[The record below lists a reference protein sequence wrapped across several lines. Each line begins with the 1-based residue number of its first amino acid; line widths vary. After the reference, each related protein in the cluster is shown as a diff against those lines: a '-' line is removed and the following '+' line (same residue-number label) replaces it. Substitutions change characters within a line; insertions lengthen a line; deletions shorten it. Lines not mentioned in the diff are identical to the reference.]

1 MVQLSLPKN
10 SVPIKGNSY
19 SNVDLLDE
27 QSQQNHDIRVINVY
41 RWSGDE
47 NTPPQID
54 RFEIDVKKAGTM
66 VLDILNQIKAELDP
80 SLTFRKSCREGVC
93 GSCAMNIDGVNTLA
107 CQKNIEECSDVINI
121 YPLPHMKVIKDLV
134 VDLKKA
140 FEQFKSIKPWL
151 SKKTP
156 NNKKENYQSI
166 EDRDKLDGMWE
177 CVMCF
182 SCSTSCPSY
191 WWNED
196 KYLGPAVLLQ
206 ANRWIQDSR
215 DEEKKERLA
224 ILQEKLNKLSFSY
237 SRRMMGSTQ
246 RCLVTGP
253 SKKDP
258 GELQARTINN
268 RIVNFKRGLAKE
280 GDLVDVE
287 IVDVFSNSLR
297 GRLLDGDNDLTYR
310 AG

>member
-10 SVPIKGNSY
+10 SVPIKGKSY

-80 SLTFRKSCREGVC
+80 SLTYRKSCREGVC

-121 YPLPHMKVIKDLV
+121 YPLPHMKVLKDLV

-215 DEEKKERLA
+215 DEEKKERLNELDDSFKLYRCHSIMNCTNSCPKGLNPAKA
-224 ILQEKLNKLSFSY
+224 IAEIKDEI
-237 SRRMMGSTQ
+237 
-246 RCLVTGP
+246 
-253 SKKDP
+253 SK
-258 GELQARTINN
+258 IN
-268 RIVNFKRGLAKE
+268 
-280 GDLVDVE
+280 
-287 IVDVFSNSLR
+287 S
-297 GRLLDGDNDLTYR
+297 
-310 AG
+310 

>member
-54 RFEIDVKKAGTM
+54 KFEIDVKKAGTM

-121 YPLPHMKVIKDLV
+121 YPLPHMKVLKDLV

-156 NNKKENYQSI
+156 NNKKENYQSV

-215 DEEKKERLA
+215 DEEKKERLNELDDSFKLYRCHSIMNCTNSCPKGLNPAKA
-224 ILQEKLNKLSFSY
+224 I
-237 SRRMMGSTQ
+237 
-246 RCLVTGP
+246 
-253 SKKDP
+253 
-258 GELQARTINN
+258 A
-268 RIVNFKRGLAKE
+268 
-280 GDLVDVE
+280 E
-287 IVDVFSNSLR
+287 IKNEISNIDS
-297 GRLLDGDNDLTYR
+297 
-310 AG
+310 

>member
-41 RWSGDE
+41 RWSGEE

-80 SLTFRKSCREGVC
+80 SLTFRKSCRDGVC

-107 CQKNIEECSDVINI
+107 CQKNIEECSDIINI
-121 YPLPHMKVIKDLV
+121 YPLPHMKVLKDLV

-215 DEEKKERLA
+215 DEEKKERLNELDDSFKLYRCHSIMNCTNSCPKGLNPAKA
-224 ILQEKLNKLSFSY
+224 IAEIKNEI
-237 SRRMMGSTQ
+237 
-246 RCLVTGP
+246 
-253 SKKDP
+253 SKID
-258 GELQARTINN
+258 
-268 RIVNFKRGLAKE
+268 
-280 GDLVDVE
+280 
-287 IVDVFSNSLR
+287 S
-297 GRLLDGDNDLTYR
+297 
-310 AG
+310 

>member
-1 MVQLSLPKN
+1 MVQLSLPKK

-107 CQKNIEECSDVINI
+107 CQKNIEECSDLINI

-156 NNKKENYQSI
+156 NNNKKENYQSI

-215 DEEKKERLA
+215 DEEKKERLNELDDSFKLYRCHSIMNCTNSCPKGLNPAKA
-224 ILQEKLNKLSFSY
+224 IAEIKDEI
-237 SRRMMGSTQ
+237 
-246 RCLVTGP
+246 
-253 SKKDP
+253 SK
-258 GELQARTINN
+258 IN
-268 RIVNFKRGLAKE
+268 
-280 GDLVDVE
+280 
-287 IVDVFSNSLR
+287 S
-297 GRLLDGDNDLTYR
+297 
-310 AG
+310 

>member
-107 CQKNIEECSDVINI
+107 CQKNIEECSDMINI

-215 DEEKKERLA
+215 DEEKKERLNELDDSFKLYRCHSIMNCTNSCPKGLNPAKA
-224 ILQEKLNKLSFSY
+224 IAEIKNEI
-237 SRRMMGSTQ
+237 
-246 RCLVTGP
+246 
-253 SKKDP
+253 SKID
-258 GELQARTINN
+258 
-268 RIVNFKRGLAKE
+268 
-280 GDLVDVE
+280 
-287 IVDVFSNSLR
+287 S
-297 GRLLDGDNDLTYR
+297 
-310 AG
+310 

>member
-10 SVPIKGNSY
+10 SVPIKGKSY

-66 VLDILNQIKAELDP
+66 VLDILNKIKAELDP

-215 DEEKKERLA
+215 DEEKKERLNELDDSFKLYRCHSIMNCTNSCPKGLNPAKA
-224 ILQEKLNKLSFSY
+224 IAEIKNEI
-237 SRRMMGSTQ
+237 
-246 RCLVTGP
+246 
-253 SKKDP
+253 SK
-258 GELQARTINN
+258 IN
-268 RIVNFKRGLAKE
+268 
-280 GDLVDVE
+280 
-287 IVDVFSNSLR
+287 S
-297 GRLLDGDNDLTYR
+297 
-310 AG
+310 

>member
-19 SNVDLLDE
+19 SNVNLLDE

-41 RWSGDE
+41 RWSGEE

-121 YPLPHMKVIKDLV
+121 YPLPHMKVLKDLV

-215 DEEKKERLA
+215 DEEKKERLNELDDSFKLYRCHSIMNCTNSCPKGLNPAKA
-224 ILQEKLNKLSFSY
+224 I
-237 SRRMMGSTQ
+237 
-246 RCLVTGP
+246 
-253 SKKDP
+253 
-258 GELQARTINN
+258 A
-268 RIVNFKRGLAKE
+268 
-280 GDLVDVE
+280 E
-287 IVDVFSNSLR
+287 IKNEISNIDS
-297 GRLLDGDNDLTYR
+297 
-310 AG
+310 

>member
-27 QSQQNHDIRVINVY
+27 QSQQNHDIRFINVY
-41 RWSGDE
+41 RWSGEE

-121 YPLPHMKVIKDLV
+121 YPLPHMKVLKDLV

-215 DEEKKERLA
+215 DEEKKERLNELDDSFKLYRCHSIMNCTNSCPKGLNPAKA
-224 ILQEKLNKLSFSY
+224 I
-237 SRRMMGSTQ
+237 
-246 RCLVTGP
+246 
-253 SKKDP
+253 
-258 GELQARTINN
+258 A
-268 RIVNFKRGLAKE
+268 
-280 GDLVDVE
+280 E
-287 IVDVFSNSLR
+287 IKNEISNIDS
-297 GRLLDGDNDLTYR
+297 
-310 AG
+310 

>member
-27 QSQQNHDIRVINVY
+27 QSQQNHDIRFINVY
-41 RWSGDE
+41 RWSGEE

-121 YPLPHMKVIKDLV
+121 YPLPHMKVLKDLV

-151 SKKTP
+151 IKKTP
-156 NNKKENYQSI
+156 NNKKENNQSI

-215 DEEKKERLA
+215 DEEKKERLNELDDSFKLYRCHSIMNCTNSCPKGLNPAKA
-224 ILQEKLNKLSFSY
+224 I
-237 SRRMMGSTQ
+237 
-246 RCLVTGP
+246 
-253 SKKDP
+253 
-258 GELQARTINN
+258 A
-268 RIVNFKRGLAKE
+268 
-280 GDLVDVE
+280 E
-287 IVDVFSNSLR
+287 IKNEISNIDSL
-297 GRLLDGDNDLTYR
+297 
-310 AG
+310 

>member
-121 YPLPHMKVIKDLV
+121 YPLPHMKVLKDLV

-191 WWNED
+191 WWNDD

-215 DEEKKERLA
+215 DEEKKERLNELDDSFKLYRCHSIMNCTNSCPKGLNPAKA
-224 ILQEKLNKLSFSY
+224 IAEIKNEI
-237 SRRMMGSTQ
+237 
-246 RCLVTGP
+246 
-253 SKKDP
+253 SK
-258 GELQARTINN
+258 IN
-268 RIVNFKRGLAKE
+268 
-280 GDLVDVE
+280 
-287 IVDVFSNSLR
+287 S
-297 GRLLDGDNDLTYR
+297 
-310 AG
+310 

>member
-151 SKKTP
+151 SKKSP

-215 DEEKKERLA
+215 DEEKKERLNELDDSFKLYRCHSIMNCTNSCPKGLNPAKA
-224 ILQEKLNKLSFSY
+224 IAEIKNEI
-237 SRRMMGSTQ
+237 
-246 RCLVTGP
+246 
-253 SKKDP
+253 SKID
-258 GELQARTINN
+258 
-268 RIVNFKRGLAKE
+268 
-280 GDLVDVE
+280 
-287 IVDVFSNSLR
+287 S
-297 GRLLDGDNDLTYR
+297 
-310 AG
+310 

>member
-41 RWSGDE
+41 RWSGEE

-107 CQKNIEECSDVINI
+107 CQKNIEECSDIINI
-121 YPLPHMKVIKDLV
+121 YPLPHMKVLKDLV

-215 DEEKKERLA
+215 DEEKKERLNELDDSFKLYRCHSIMNCTNSCPKGLNPAKA
-224 ILQEKLNKLSFSY
+224 I
-237 SRRMMGSTQ
+237 
-246 RCLVTGP
+246 
-253 SKKDP
+253 
-258 GELQARTINN
+258 A
-268 RIVNFKRGLAKE
+268 
-280 GDLVDVE
+280 E
-287 IVDVFSNSLR
+287 IKNEISNIDS
-297 GRLLDGDNDLTYR
+297 
-310 AG
+310 

>member
-19 SNVDLLDE
+19 SNVDLFDE

-41 RWSGDE
+41 RWSGEE

-121 YPLPHMKVIKDLV
+121 YPLPHMKVLKDLV

-215 DEEKKERLA
+215 DEEKKERLNELDDSFKLYRCHSIMNCTNSCPKGLNPAKA
-224 ILQEKLNKLSFSY
+224 IAEIKNEI
-237 SRRMMGSTQ
+237 
-246 RCLVTGP
+246 
-253 SKKDP
+253 SK
-258 GELQARTINN
+258 IN
-268 RIVNFKRGLAKE
+268 
-280 GDLVDVE
+280 
-287 IVDVFSNSLR
+287 S
-297 GRLLDGDNDLTYR
+297 
-310 AG
+310 

>member
-10 SVPIKGNSY
+10 SIPIKGKSY

-121 YPLPHMKVIKDLV
+121 YPLPHMKVLKDLV

-191 WWNED
+191 WWNGD
-196 KYLGPAVLLQ
+196 KYLGPAVLL
-206 ANRWIQDSR
+206 
-215 DEEKKERLA
+215 
-224 ILQEKLNKLSFSY
+224 
-237 SRRMMGSTQ
+237 
-246 RCLVTGP
+246 
-253 SKKDP
+253 
-258 GELQARTINN
+258 
-268 RIVNFKRGLAKE
+268 
-280 GDLVDVE
+280 
-287 IVDVFSNSLR
+287 
-297 GRLLDGDNDLTYR
+297 
-310 AG
+310 

>member
-47 NTPPQID
+47 NIPPQID

-66 VLDILNQIKAELDP
+66 VLDILNQIKSELDP

-107 CQKNIEECSDVINI
+107 CQKNTEECSDVINI

-215 DEEKKERLA
+215 DEEKKERLNELDDSFKLYRCHSIMNCTNSCPKGLNPAKA
-224 ILQEKLNKLSFSY
+224 IAEIKNEI
-237 SRRMMGSTQ
+237 
-246 RCLVTGP
+246 
-253 SKKDP
+253 SK
-258 GELQARTINN
+258 IN
-268 RIVNFKRGLAKE
+268 
-280 GDLVDVE
+280 
-287 IVDVFSNSLR
+287 S
-297 GRLLDGDNDLTYR
+297 
-310 AG
+310 

>member
-1 MVQLSLPKN
+1 MVQLSLPKK
-10 SVPIKGNSY
+10 SAPIKGNSY

-66 VLDILNQIKAELDP
+66 VLDILNQIKAEVDP

-215 DEEKKERLA
+215 DEEKKERLNELDDSFKLYRCHSIMNCTNSCPKGLNPAKA
-224 ILQEKLNKLSFSY
+224 IAEIKNEI
-237 SRRMMGSTQ
+237 
-246 RCLVTGP
+246 
-253 SKKDP
+253 SKID
-258 GELQARTINN
+258 
-268 RIVNFKRGLAKE
+268 
-280 GDLVDVE
+280 
-287 IVDVFSNSLR
+287 S
-297 GRLLDGDNDLTYR
+297 
-310 AG
+310 

>member
-54 RFEIDVKKAGTM
+54 QFEIDVKKAGTM

-121 YPLPHMKVIKDLV
+121 YPLPHMKVLKDLV

-215 DEEKKERLA
+215 DEEKKERLNELDDSFKLYRCHSIMNCTNSCPKGLNPAKA
-224 ILQEKLNKLSFSY
+224 I
-237 SRRMMGSTQ
+237 
-246 RCLVTGP
+246 
-253 SKKDP
+253 
-258 GELQARTINN
+258 A
-268 RIVNFKRGLAKE
+268 
-280 GDLVDVE
+280 E
-287 IVDVFSNSLR
+287 IKNEISNIDS
-297 GRLLDGDNDLTYR
+297 
-310 AG
+310 

>member
-10 SVPIKGNSY
+10 SVPIKGKSY
-19 SNVDLLDE
+19 SNVDLLNE

-121 YPLPHMKVIKDLV
+121 YPLPHMKVLKDLV

-151 SKKTP
+151 SKKSP

-215 DEEKKERLA
+215 DEEKKERLNELDDSFKLYRCHSIMNCTNSCPKGLNPAKA
-224 ILQEKLNKLSFSY
+224 IAEIKNEI
-237 SRRMMGSTQ
+237 
-246 RCLVTGP
+246 
-253 SKKDP
+253 SK
-258 GELQARTINN
+258 IN
-268 RIVNFKRGLAKE
+268 
-280 GDLVDVE
+280 
-287 IVDVFSNSLR
+287 S
-297 GRLLDGDNDLTYR
+297 
-310 AG
+310 

>member
-10 SVPIKGNSY
+10 SVPIKGKSY

-47 NTPPQID
+47 NIPPQID

-121 YPLPHMKVIKDLV
+121 YPLPHMKVLKDLV

-215 DEEKKERLA
+215 DEEKKERLNELDDSFKLYRCHSIMNCTNSCPKGLNPAKA
-224 ILQEKLNKLSFSY
+224 IAEIKNEI
-237 SRRMMGSTQ
+237 
-246 RCLVTGP
+246 
-253 SKKDP
+253 SK
-258 GELQARTINN
+258 IN
-268 RIVNFKRGLAKE
+268 
-280 GDLVDVE
+280 
-287 IVDVFSNSLR
+287 S
-297 GRLLDGDNDLTYR
+297 
-310 AG
+310 

>member
-1 MVQLSLPKN
+1 MVRLSLPKN

-215 DEEKKERLA
+215 DEEKKERLNELDDSFKLYRCHSIMNCTNSCPKGLNPAKA
-224 ILQEKLNKLSFSY
+224 IAEIKNEI
-237 SRRMMGSTQ
+237 
-246 RCLVTGP
+246 
-253 SKKDP
+253 SKID
-258 GELQARTINN
+258 
-268 RIVNFKRGLAKE
+268 
-280 GDLVDVE
+280 
-287 IVDVFSNSLR
+287 S
-297 GRLLDGDNDLTYR
+297 
-310 AG
+310 

>member
-10 SVPIKGNSY
+10 SVPIKGKSY
-19 SNVDLLDE
+19 SNVDLSDE

-54 RFEIDVKKAGTM
+54 RFEIDVKEAGTM

-215 DEEKKERLA
+215 DEEKKERLNELDDSFKLYRCHSIMNCTNSCPKGLNPAKA
-224 ILQEKLNKLSFSY
+224 IAEIKNEI
-237 SRRMMGSTQ
+237 
-246 RCLVTGP
+246 
-253 SKKDP
+253 SK
-258 GELQARTINN
+258 IN
-268 RIVNFKRGLAKE
+268 
-280 GDLVDVE
+280 
-287 IVDVFSNSLR
+287 S
-297 GRLLDGDNDLTYR
+297 
-310 AG
+310 

>member
-1 MVQLSLPKN
+1 M
-10 SVPIKGNSY
+10 
-19 SNVDLLDE
+19 DE

-121 YPLPHMKVIKDLV
+121 YPLPHMKVLKDLV

-215 DEEKKERLA
+215 DEEKKERLNELDDSFKLYRCHSIMNCTNSCPKGLNPAKA
-224 ILQEKLNKLSFSY
+224 IAEIKNEI
-237 SRRMMGSTQ
+237 
-246 RCLVTGP
+246 
-253 SKKDP
+253 SK
-258 GELQARTINN
+258 IN
-268 RIVNFKRGLAKE
+268 
-280 GDLVDVE
+280 
-287 IVDVFSNSLR
+287 S
-297 GRLLDGDNDLTYR
+297 
-310 AG
+310 

>member
-177 CVMCF
+177 CVMWF

-215 DEEKKERLA
+215 DEEKKERLNELDDSFKLYRCHSIMNCTNSCPKGLNPAKA
-224 ILQEKLNKLSFSY
+224 IAEIKNEI
-237 SRRMMGSTQ
+237 
-246 RCLVTGP
+246 
-253 SKKDP
+253 SKI
-258 GELQARTINN
+258 E
-268 RIVNFKRGLAKE
+268 
-280 GDLVDVE
+280 
-287 IVDVFSNSLR
+287 S
-297 GRLLDGDNDLTYR
+297 
-310 AG
+310 

>member
-10 SVPIKGNSY
+10 SIPIKGNSY

-215 DEEKKERLA
+215 DEEKKERLNELDDSFKLYRCHSIMNCTNSCPKGLNPAKA
-224 ILQEKLNKLSFSY
+224 IAEIKNEI
-237 SRRMMGSTQ
+237 
-246 RCLVTGP
+246 
-253 SKKDP
+253 SKID
-258 GELQARTINN
+258 
-268 RIVNFKRGLAKE
+268 
-280 GDLVDVE
+280 
-287 IVDVFSNSLR
+287 S
-297 GRLLDGDNDLTYR
+297 
-310 AG
+310 

>member
-1 MVQLSLPKN
+1 MVQLSLPKK

-215 DEEKKERLA
+215 DEEKKERLKELDDSFKLYRCHSIMNCTNSCPKGLNPAKA
-224 ILQEKLNKLSFSY
+224 IAEIKNEI
-237 SRRMMGSTQ
+237 
-246 RCLVTGP
+246 
-253 SKKDP
+253 SKID
-258 GELQARTINN
+258 
-268 RIVNFKRGLAKE
+268 
-280 GDLVDVE
+280 
-287 IVDVFSNSLR
+287 S
-297 GRLLDGDNDLTYR
+297 
-310 AG
+310 

>member
-1 MVQLSLPKN
+1 MVQLSLPKK

-27 QSQQNHDIRVINVY
+27 QSQHNHDIRVINVY

-54 RFEIDVKKAGTM
+54 SFEIDVKKAGTM

-121 YPLPHMKVIKDLV
+121 YPLPHMKVLKDLV

-215 DEEKKERLA
+215 DEEKKERLNELDDSFKLYRCHSIMNCTNSCPKGLNPAKA
-224 ILQEKLNKLSFSY
+224 IAEIKNEI
-237 SRRMMGSTQ
+237 
-246 RCLVTGP
+246 
-253 SKKDP
+253 SKID
-258 GELQARTINN
+258 
-268 RIVNFKRGLAKE
+268 
-280 GDLVDVE
+280 
-287 IVDVFSNSLR
+287 S
-297 GRLLDGDNDLTYR
+297 
-310 AG
+310 

>member
-10 SVPIKGNSY
+10 SVPIKGKSY

-215 DEEKKERLA
+215 DEEKKERLNELDDSFKLYRCHSIMNCTNSCPKGLNPAKA
-224 ILQEKLNKLSFSY
+224 I
-237 SRRMMGSTQ
+237 GSI
-246 RCLVTGP
+246 
-253 SKKDP
+253 KKM
-258 GELQARTINN
+258 
-268 RIVNFKRGLAKE
+268 LAT
-280 GDLVDVE
+280 
-287 IVDVFSNSLR
+287 S
-297 GRLLDGDNDLTYR
+297 
-310 AG
+310 

>member
-27 QSQQNHDIRVINVY
+27 QSQQNHDIRFINVY

-121 YPLPHMKVIKDLV
+121 YPLPHMKVLKDLV

-215 DEEKKERLA
+215 DEEKKERLNELDDSFKLYRCHSIMNCTNSCPKGLNPAKA
-224 ILQEKLNKLSFSY
+224 IAEIKNEI
-237 SRRMMGSTQ
+237 
-246 RCLVTGP
+246 
-253 SKKDP
+253 SKID
-258 GELQARTINN
+258 
-268 RIVNFKRGLAKE
+268 
-280 GDLVDVE
+280 
-287 IVDVFSNSLR
+287 S
-297 GRLLDGDNDLTYR
+297 
-310 AG
+310 